1 MAGSHVRRKH
11 KRKRKRKHKKK
22 YEWIGTMRA
31 QVALYVWTN
40 LKL

>member
-11 KRKRKRKHKKK
+11 KRKRKHKKK
-22 YEWIGTMRA
+22 YVWIGTMRA
-31 QVALYVWTN
+31 QVALYMWTN